1 MASIYERLGV
11 EPIINAKGPSTRLSG
26 GRMRPEVAAAMAE
39 AAQGCVD
46 ILALQARASEII
58 AGHTGAEAGLVTAG
72 AAAGLLLGTAA
83 CVTGLDP
90 APMARLPDAR
100 GRRDR
105 AVMVRSQRN
114 QYDHA
119 LRTAGVEIVEVGLP
133 DRFAGA
139 GCRDA
144 EPWEIDA
151 AIDERTALVHHV
163 AGTGARPPLEAVI
176 EVARARGVPVLV
188 DAAAQLPPKANLR
201 RFVAAGADLVVFSG
215 GKAIGGPQAS
225 GILCGR
231 RDLVAAAALQML
243 DMDYPEGAF
252 DPPAGFID
260 PARLPGLPPHGIGRP
275 CKVGKE
281 QVVGLLAALD
291 LFVRE
296 DEAGELR
303 RQVTLLEELAAA
315 LGPLPGVAVSIR
327 REDVPPLLVL
337 DLGRNGTVE
346 ALDLLPRLAH
356 GRPAIHPD
364 PKEADRG
371 RVLFSAACLGPS
383 DPARIAGR
391 LGELLEAV
399 VAARGLGV
407 TVRQR
412 AERSSGGGSP

>member
-90 APMARLPDAR
+90 AAMARLPDAR

-163 AGTGARPPLEAVI
+163 AGTGARP
-176 EVARARGVPVLV
+176 RS
-188 DAAAQLPPKANLR
+188 R
-201 RFVAAGADLVVFSG
+201 R
-215 GKAIGGPQAS
+215 
-225 GILCGR
+225 
-231 RDLVAAAALQML
+231 
-243 DMDYPEGAF
+243 
-252 DPPAGFID
+252 
-260 PARLPGLPPHGIGRP
+260 
-275 CKVGKE
+275 
-281 QVVGLLAALD
+281 
-291 LFVRE
+291 
-296 DEAGELR
+296 
-303 RQVTLLEELAAA
+303 
-315 LGPLPGVAVSIR
+315 
-327 REDVPPLLVL
+327 
-337 DLGRNGTVE
+337 
-346 ALDLLPRLAH
+346 
-356 GRPAIHPD
+356 
-364 PKEADRG
+364 
-371 RVLFSAACLGPS
+371 
-383 DPARIAGR
+383 
-391 LGELLEAV
+391 
-399 VAARGLGV
+399 
-407 TVRQR
+407 
-412 AERSSGGGSP
+412 